1 MLKGNYMELTILGN
15 NGTCPIE
22 AGACSSYLVRTLS
35 QKILI
40 DMGNGSVANLQ
51 HYCDLKDIDII
62 IISHLHFD
70 HFADLIPMK
79 YALETRKCLGE
90 RIPMIDLYIPPMPQW
105 LSEELSTNDVFN
117 IQIIAEDIK
126 VHKGNISISWR
137 KVRHSI
143 ASFAVRVEAGDSS
156 FVYSSDTGECAELIE
171 IARNADTFLC
181 ESTFTGSGQDA
192 RQSHHLSAYG
202 AARTA
207 EAADVGKL
215 LLTHF
220 SEPSYPEVY
229 TMQAREIFPH
239 VVATHMHQTYP
250 IAPSSRS

>member
-1 MLKGNYMELTILGN
+1 MELTILGN

-22 AGACSSYLVRTLS
+22 AGACSSYLLRTLT
-35 QKILI
+35 QKIVI

-51 HYCDLKDIDII
+51 HFCDLKDIDTI

-70 HFADLIPMK
+70 HFADLVPMK

-90 RIPMIDLYIPPMPQW
+90 RIPLIDLYIPPMPQW

-117 IQIIAEDIK
+117 IHIITDYLK
-126 VHKGNISISWR
+126 VNKGNISFSWR
-137 KVRHSI
+137 KVRHST
-143 ASFAVRVEAGDSS
+143 ASFAVRVESGNSS
-156 FVYSSDTGECAELIE
+156 FAYSSDTGECVELID
-171 IARNADTFLC
+171 IARNADIFLC
-181 ESTFTGSGQDA
+181 ESTYTGSGQDA

-202 AARTA
+202 AAR
-207 EAADVGKL
+207 AASAAGVGTL

-220 SEPSYPEVY
+220 SEPRYPEAY
-229 TMQAREIFPH
+229 TVQAREIFPH

-250 IAPSSRS
+250 IAPRSHK